1 MATVGT
7 DSDKP
12 RKDRPP
18 GNGAYPVW
26 KTFALFSGAGL
37 QLGVNIVVFAYLGR
51 LAGLHYHKS
60 WLVAVGALVGII
72 TGASGLV
79 IMLRRMMGDSR

>member
-1 MATVGT
+1 M
-7 DSDKP
+7 
-12 RKDRPP
+12 
-18 GNGAYPVW
+18 
-26 KTFALFSGAGL
+26 
-37 QLGVNIVVFAYLGR
+37 FAYLGR